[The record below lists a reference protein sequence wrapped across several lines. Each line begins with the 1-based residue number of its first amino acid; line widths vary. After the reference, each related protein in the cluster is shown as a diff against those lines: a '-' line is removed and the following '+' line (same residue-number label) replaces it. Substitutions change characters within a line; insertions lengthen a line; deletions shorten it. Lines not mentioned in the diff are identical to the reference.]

1 MQSKNQ
7 SKLGSIA
14 PVKTENGS
22 RYAVRN
28 TAPTRAAE
36 SVSHRDRTAVS
47 AAMSAV
53 SHARGRVGIG
63 VMHTAMQNNPQAI
76 RTMSAI
82 MLLGRLE
89 IMPLLVLLMP
99 SVWRRK

>member
-1 MQSKNQ
+1 MQSKN

-14 PVKTENGS
+14 PVKNGK
-22 RYAVRN
+22 RQQIRCG
-28 TAPTRAAE
+28 TRPLTRAAE

-82 MLLGRLE
+82 ML
-89 IMPLLVLLMP
+89 MPMK
-99 SVWRRK
+99 SASSR

>member
-1 MQSKNQ
+1 
-7 SKLGSIA
+7 
-14 PVKTENGS
+14 
-22 RYAVRN
+22 
-28 TAPTRAAE
+28 
-36 SVSHRDRTAVS
+36 
-47 AAMSAV
+47 MSAV

>member
-1 MQSKNQ
+1 M
-7 SKLGSIA
+7 
-14 PVKTENGS
+14 
-22 RYAVRN
+22 RN